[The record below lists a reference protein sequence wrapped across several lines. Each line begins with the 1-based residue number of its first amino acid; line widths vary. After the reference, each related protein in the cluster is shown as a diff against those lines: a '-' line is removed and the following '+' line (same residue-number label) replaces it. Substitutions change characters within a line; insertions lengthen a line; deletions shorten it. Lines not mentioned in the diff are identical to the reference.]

1 MKESFSQEFLFLIF
15 CQPLAFWHPNC
26 SGIPSERRAAM
37 PHAELVNVFVDNFG
51 ENPLITEFAN
61 NVANFVV
68 YGLGAF
74 LFVLGMARAG
84 FAMKS
89 HDADGIRQGVMTVA
103 GGALVLMSKAIWD
116 TLTVWAGL

>member
-1 MKESFSQEFLFLIF
+1 M
-15 CQPLAFWHPNC
+15 
-26 SGIPSERRAAM
+26 M
-37 PHAELVNVFVDNFG
+37 PHAELINIFVDNFG

-74 LFVLGMARAG
+74 LFILGMARAG